1 MSNIG
6 DKIKQ
11 VRVARNLT
19 QQDLADKMG
28 LKRNTISQWESG
40 SRNVSVE
47 QLIEIAR
54 VVGVTLDYF
63 NDAPPERTMFQL
75 MAQLESVFTSADIP
89 ESDKDKAYQDIMQI
103 YLDSKRKTVKQS
115 PASSTNT
122 LLDFKEE

>member
-11 VRVARNLT
+11 VRIARNLT

-40 SRNVSVE
+40 VRNVSVE

-63 NDAPPERTMFQL
+63 NDNPPERTMFQL
-75 MAQLESVFTSADIP
+75 MAQLDSVFNNAQIP

-103 YLDSKRKTVKQS
+103 YLDSKRKAVKPNS
-115 PASSTNT
+115 ASEK
-122 LLDFKEE
+122 LLDLKEE

>member
-1 MSNIG
+1 MSTVG
-6 DKIKQ
+6 DKIRQ

-47 QLIEIAR
+47 QLIEIAK

-75 MAQLESVFTSADIP
+75 MAQLDSVFNNAQIS

-103 YLDSKRKTVKQS
+103 YLDSKKASKQN
-115 PASSTNT
+115 PASKENT
-122 LLDFKEE
+122 LLNIKEE

>member
-6 DKIKQ
+6 DKIRQ

-75 MAQLESVFTSADIP
+75 MAQLDSVFNNAQIS

-103 YLDSKRKTVKQS
+103 YLDSKKAPKQN
-115 PASSTNT
+115 PASKENN
-122 LLDFKEE
+122 LLNIKEE